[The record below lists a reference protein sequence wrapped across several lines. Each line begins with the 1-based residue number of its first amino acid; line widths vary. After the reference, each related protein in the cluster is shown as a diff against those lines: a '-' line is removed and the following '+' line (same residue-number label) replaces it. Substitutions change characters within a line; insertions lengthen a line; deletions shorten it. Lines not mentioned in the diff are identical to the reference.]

1 MAGPLFAALDHWP
14 VRDLPQ
20 CLRKLTLGLTDHCVA
35 GSVVALEHAID
46 GHHMEHQDAPLEAGQ
61 AGVTMDGTVYNL
73 HHAVDLNR
81 HTVGSPNEVNGSQP
95 GHFGPRFWV
104 MLVGIEVEHYGDDVL
119 ALPEMDLLVRM
130 NNLDLNW
137 RESLLSSPRYSA
149 HPSIPTRRCLRHKIY
164 RVLAKIGGVSF
175 KSLWGS
181 TCHRRHRIESGL
193 KGNTPDLIWP
203 PTNSHPKSS
212 PPPSKDLNNR
222 SSASTPKLPNSAKC

>member
-1 MAGPLFAALDHWP
+1 MADPLFAALDHRP
-14 VRDLPQ
+14 VGDLPQ

-61 AGVTMDGTVYNL
+61 AGVTMDGTVYDF
-73 HHAVDLNR
+73 HHAVDLNCD
-81 HTVGSPNEVNGSQP
+81 TVWGPNEINGSQP
-95 GHFGPRFWV
+95 GHFRPRLRV

-164 RVLAKIGGVSF
+164 R
-175 KSLWGS
+175 
-181 TCHRRHRIESGL
+181 TRR
-193 KGNTPDLIWP
+193 T
-203 PTNSHPKSS
+203 T
-212 PPPSKDLNNR
+212 
-222 SSASTPKLPNSAKC
+222 SASPVTVRWRNSVVTGP

>member
-20 CLRKLTLGLTDHCVA
+20 CLRKLTLGLFDHGVPW
-35 GSVVALEHAID
+35 SVLALEHAID
-46 GHHMEHQDAPLEAGQ
+46 GNHMEHQDAPLEAGH
-61 AGVTMDGTVYNL
+61 AGVTVDGTVYDF

-81 HTVGSPNEVNGSQP
+81 HTVRSPNEVNGSQP

-137 RESLLSSPRYSA
+137 RESLLSSPRYFA
-149 HPSIPTRRCLRHKIY
+149 HNFHP
-164 RVLAKIGGVSF
+164 
-175 KSLWGS
+175 
-181 TCHRRHRIESGL
+181 
-193 KGNTPDLIWP
+193 NTPSLATQDMQGSSQKRRGLLQIALGIDM
-203 PTNSHPKSS
+203 S
-212 PPPSKDLNNR
+212 PPS
-222 SSASTPKLPNSAKC
+222 